1 MKLCSQQ
8 EQESGDIKEMWNE
21 EIRKRKLENVQK
33 MIAQCIGSHYLN
45 EFNEDKIRQKDE
57 LDRYIEDIYG
67 GKGLIITGDVGVG
80 KTMDLVYIVKKLAA
94 HTNFNLDT
102 IRYYFMPE
110 LFNLLHFGK
119 STKLSKNIIL
129 DDWGREYAEPFALS
143 RFEIFIEEL
152 YSREI
157 PVIATTN
164 LKIKEFIGR
173 EGWERITDRMRETCN
188 VLKIRGKSMRHR

>member
-1 MKLCSQQ
+1 MLSSQQ
-8 EQESGDIKEMWNE
+8 EQESGNLKEMWNE
-21 EIRKRKLENVQK
+21 EIRKRKIESVQK

-57 LDRYIEDIYG
+57 LDGYIEDIYR
-67 GKGLIITGDVGVG
+67 GKGLIITGGVGVG
-80 KTMDLVYIVKKLAA
+80 KTMDLVYIVKKLATHA
-94 HTNFNLDT
+94 NFNSDT
-102 IRYYFMPE
+102 VGYYFMPD

-119 STKLSKNIIL
+119 GTKLAKNVIL

-152 YSREI
+152 YAREI

>member
-1 MKLCSQQ
+1 MLSSQQ
-8 EQESGDIKEMWNE
+8 EQESGNLKEMWNE
-21 EIRKRKLENVQK
+21 EIRKRKIESVQK

-57 LDRYIEDIYG
+57 LDGYIEDIYR
-67 GKGLIITGDVGVG
+67 GKGLIITGGVGVG

-94 HTNFNLDT
+94 HANFNSDT
-102 IRYYFMPE
+102 VGYYFMPD

-119 STKLSKNIIL
+119 GTKLAKNVIL

-152 YSREI
+152 YAREI